1 MTHKVTVSIV
11 GLGQM
16 GAALAR
22 AYIDA
27 GHPVTVWNRTP
38 GKAEPFHGQANVA
51 ATPEQACGASDLTI
65 VSLSDY
71 EASDQVLRTPL
82 VAAAAK
88 GRTLVQLTSGTP
100 GDARSGAAWASSLG
114 IDYLDGCILA
124 YPSYIGGE
132 QTAVFYSGPRDL
144 YERHQS
150 TLRVIGGATSHV
162 GEPIGAAAA
171 LDCALLSSYYGATL
185 AVLQGAAICASESF
199 PLDAYFEKFQAIMPL
214 ISITADMCKKMLSTG
229 NSRGPIARWTF
240 IRTPFATSCAS
251 AGRTAS
257 TGGCR
262 SWPWPTSNGRCSSA
276 TAPMRSPPC
285 STRSTARPGADLR
298 LRRLVRRT

>member
-1 MTHKVTVSIV
+1 MTYKATVSIV

-27 GHPVTVWNRTP
+27 GHRVTVWNRSS
-38 GKAEPFHGQANVA
+38 GKAEPFQGRANIA

-65 VSLSDY
+65 ISLADY
-71 EASDQVLRTPL
+71 EVSDQVLRTPL

-100 GDARSGAAWASSLG
+100 SDARSGAAWASSLG

-144 YERHQS
+144 YERHEP
-150 TLRVIGGATSHV
+150 TLRVLGGATSHV

-171 LDCALLSSYYGATL
+171 LDCALLGSYYGATL
-185 AVLQGAAICASESF
+185 AVLQGAAICASEEF
-199 PLDAYFEKFQAIMPL
+199 P
-214 ISITADMCKKMLSTG
+214 STHTSRSSRRSCRSSRSPPTCARRCCPPAT
-229 NSRGPIARWTF
+229 SRGPIAPWTF
-240 IRTPFATSCAS
+240 TRTPSGTSCDS
-251 AGRTAS
+251 TGRTTS
-257 TGGCR
+257 TGGSPAGPELLRTGVAAR
-262 SWPWPTSNGRCSSA
+262 SRQ
-276 TAPMRSPPC
+276 R
-285 STRSTARPGADLR
+285 
-298 LRRLVRRT
+298 

>member
-38 GKAEPFHGQANVA
+38 GKAEPFQGQANVA

-199 PLDAYFEKFQAIMPL
+199 PLDAYFEKFQAITPL

-229 NSRGPIARWTF
+229 NFKGTDCTLDIHTNAIRHIVRLNRENSVDGRLPELALAYFERALQLGHGSDEIAAVFNALHGPAR
-240 IRTPFATSCAS
+240 R
-251 AGRTAS
+251 
-257 TGGCR
+257 
-262 SWPWPTSNGRCSSA
+262 
-276 TAPMRSPPC
+276 
-285 STRSTARPGADLR
+285 
-298 LRRLVRRT
+298 